1 MANRFHR
8 GRPAPA
14 AAVRLTSRGPAVR
27 SESME
32 NRDAALHHVQITIP
46 PDREDMAREFYCE
59 TVGFRE
65 VGKPASLAEQGGL
78 WLSAG
83 SGELHIGI
91 DERFLPGS
99 RAHVAFLVSDLE
111 GLASRLAAGMYELYW
126 DNALPGFRRFFVTDP
141 FGNRLEFLTPAA

>member
-1 MANRFHR
+1 
-8 GRPAPA
+8 
-14 AAVRLTSRGPAVR
+14 VRQPGADAGQLTSQGPAVR

-32 NRDAALHHVQITIP
+32 NRDVALHHVQITIP

-59 TVGFRE
+59 TVGFGE

-78 WLSAG
+78 WLAAG

-99 RAHVAFLVSDLE
+99 RAHVAFLVSDLDE
-111 GLASRLAAGMYELYW
+111 LASRLAAGMYELHW
-126 DNALPGFRRFFVTDP
+126 DETLPGFRRFFVTDP
-141 FGNRLEFLTPAA
+141 FGNRLEFLAPAA